1 MPKTRI
7 PMTISIIIS
16 FVDGVDDFG
25 LGVIGGAGG
34 VVLGDNSIDGVGN
47 GVSVGAGVDVG
58 ASVGEGVMVGV
69 LVGKKKSGG
78 IFFIKKEVGFGVLVG
93 KRRGN
98 LRSQISAYT

>member
-25 LGVIGGAGG
+25 LGVIGGAVG

-69 LVGKKKSGG
+69 LVGKKKRGWFWRTSWE
-78 IFFIKKEVGFGVLVG
+78 KEREFEIP
-93 KRRGN
+93 N
-98 LRSQISAYT
+98 ICIYIAS